1 MPADARV
8 CCRGGPK
15 TDAETRGETASREQ
29 AITQPSNVTN
39 LRIHGMTDQE
49 TPHSEPESIPIAE
62 HCEAAHPSS
71 IRNSSSTSTSQ
82 TASPTDLILGV
93 AVVDFNHLQ
102 GPIVEWSHP
111 ASLSDNNLHAD
122 LTSSLPFCA
131 LPDGSHLSD
140 EDFAHFHLHC
150 PTLSKHSTVFGISC
164 NRQIASEKLLVKGK
178 DVTRSTVQKAVVVLA
193 RQVRRP

>member
-1 MPADARV
+1 MNGVIALDDGEPIPSPPSPPRPVSGPSIRKSLQDPSPSAPAPAPV
-8 CCRGGPK
+8 PG
-15 TDAETRGETASREQ
+15 
-29 AITQPSNVTN
+29 
-39 LRIHGMTDQE
+39 
-49 TPHSEPESIPIAE
+49 
-62 HCEAAHPSS
+62 PSS
-71 IRNSSSTSTSQ
+71 ASASTISK
-82 TASPTDLILGV
+82 TDLILGV

-150 PTLSKHSTVFGISC
+150 PSISRHSTVFGISC
-164 NRQIASEKLLVKGK
+164 NRQIASEKLLVRGK

-193 RQVRRP
+193 RQVSSFQRADMKISSG